1 MKDLFKS
8 TYLLKFLEVVAWV
21 IFVGLCIEAGA
32 LLVNFVISL
41 YEPELLNRLYQKLDL
56 QDIYLQSKGAYYCS
70 YIAILALAFMK
81 AYLFYVVVM
90 LMSKL
95 DLNNPFSTF
104 VADKITT
111 MSHLVLS
118 IGITSYVTQQ
128 SIERLLETNYN
139 ESMMNGIFVDPNS
152 FIMVAAILY
161 VISVIFKRGIELQN
175 ENDLTV

>member
-1 MKDLFKS
+1 M
-8 TYLLKFLEVVAWV
+8 EVVAWV

-32 LLVNFVISL
+32 LLVNFVISF
-41 YEPELLNRLYQKLDL
+41 YKPELISRLYQKLDL
-56 QDIYLQSKGAYYCS
+56 QGVYLQSKWAYYCTYS
-70 YIAILALAFMK
+70 AILALAFLK
-81 AYLFYVVVM
+81 AYLFYVIVM

-104 VADKITT
+104 VANKISI

-128 SIERLLETNYN
+128 SIERLLETNYD
-139 ESMMNGIFVDPNS
+139 ESKMNGFFVDPDS